1 METRS
6 NFVLVGAVTLAL
18 LVGTLL
24 FIVWLSGV
32 SSEERK
38 CYDIYFAQG
47 VGGLNK
53 GSNVSFA
60 GVPVGQISK
69 ISLLPNRPEFVWV
82 RIDVDQET
90 PVLQGTT
97 AQIKGVGFT
106 GVSEI
111 QLQGAV
117 KGARPI
123 RQMGPE
129 GCPVIPAS
137 SGGLG
142 ALLNS
147 APELLERIQKLTER
161 LTELLSDRTRM
172 RSPTSWR
179 ISSGPPTCSPIARR
193 SWATPS
199 PAPGWRWP
207 TQASRPSR
215 VAALSDSTNR
225 LVIEEGR
232 PAAQDLR
239 RAIASV
245 QRAADNLDA
254 VVADARPGVQNFS
267 KSTLPEANRLVRDM
281 RELTQSL
288 RGVERAHRAR
298 RHRRR
303 ARARK
308 AARLRT
314 EEEEMTPL
322 LRLAGPLAVAV
333 SLAGCSLAR
342 RRQDARRC
350 STTSRR
356 PRRRPARSPA
366 RRARRTRSRS
376 GFRSSPRNCASIRVP
391 VQVSPTQ
398 VEYVKDMQ
406 WVDTPDRLFQG
417 SGRRDDPADHQPRRA
432 GPAAVRARSGH
443 FAERRAAAVRLRCAA
458 RARRCP
464 LYRAPLRPTA
474 APACRAAPSSPKLPP
489 TARPSPS
496 RRR

>member
-60 GVPVGQISK
+60 GVPVGQITK

-82 RIDVDQET
+82 RIEVDEET

-106 GVSEI
+106 GVSEV

-129 GCPVIPAS
+129 GCPVVPAS

-147 APELLERIQKLTER
+147 APELLDRIQKLTER
-161 LTELLSDRTRM
+161 LTELLSDRNQNA
-172 RSPTSWR
+172 
-179 ISSGPPTCSPIARR
+179 ISDILENMERTTGVLADRAPELGDAIASARL
-193 SWATPS
+193 AM
-199 PAPGWRWP
+199 AN
-207 TQASRPSR
+207 ASLAAGR

-225 LVIEEGR
+225 LVNEEGR

-288 RGVERAHRAR
+288 RGVSERIEQGGIGGA
-298 RHRRR
+298 
-303 ARARK
+303 
-308 AARLRT
+308 L
-314 EEEEMTPL
+314 
-322 LRLAGPLAVAV
+322 GP
-333 SLAGCSLAR
+333 
-342 RRQDARRC
+342 
-350 STTSRR
+350 
-356 PRRRPARSPA
+356 
-366 RRARRTRSRS
+366 
-376 GFRSSPRNCASIRVP
+376 
-391 VQVSPTQ
+391 
-398 VEYVKDMQ
+398 E
-406 WVDTPDRLFQG
+406 
-417 SGRRDDPADHQPRRA
+417 
-432 GPAAVRARSGH
+432 
-443 FAERRAAAVRLRCAA
+443 
-458 RARRCP
+458 
-464 LYRAPLRPTA
+464 
-474 APACRAAPSSPKLPP
+474 KLPDYEP
-489 TARPSPS
+489 RKK
-496 RRR
+496 